1 MQDFVHLHVHTQY
14 SILDGQASIPK
25 LVDKAIADGMKG
37 IAVTDHGDM
46 FGIKEFFNYV
56 NKKNG
61 KTNGEIKDLKK
72 KIASLKSGKIK
83 CENPEE
89 EIAVCQDAI
98 EAARKRLFKP
108 IFGCEMYVA
117 RRRLFNK
124 EGKSDQSGYHL
135 VVLAKNKKGYH
146 IEKILEPYKDDRH
159 GFKNIILDSI
169 IESGK
174 LNKVLLETYVD
185 DFTMENWHA
194 ISKMNLWRM
203 YDYELF
209 SSTCPIRE
217 FINYRLV
224 LQNNPIPVPVVYSLF
239 MESADVRFFIDYNMP
254 VFKFEDNWFFV
265 FSFYQ
270 FSQYQIS
277 KILYRYKG
285 TQYEHD
291 IFWYILRCQYVDE
304 YTLEPFKDVIM
315 SNTHL
320 KEKYESIF
328 VKDTFKNRRLKK
340 KADNALRKCLTS
352 KGLKIQKD
360 SVGEYV
366 EAACIAVNYDYF
378 TAVEIT
384 KRYYRVL
391 EQAPVVVTNTAFTTP
406 RTAYFVIEND
416 SNAVQ
421 FKVYLENITM
431 GQDDNSN
438 KITLISNRILK
449 I

>member
-1 MQDFVHLHVHTQY
+1 MQKKDKILLTRINNLLGQTYTKFLDVSWYDFFISIGYPSPDGVFNQQAVLLDVIQHL
-14 SILDGQASIPK
+14 SKDGMRVDIMDSYIKAGSENLTDRDIDWVIAMVTDNFPHRYPK
-25 LVDKAIADGMKG
+25 DYDTKAIVPLLGTL
-37 IAVTDHGDM
+37 IEYCNV
-46 FGIKEFFNYV
+46 
-56 NKKNG
+56 
-61 KTNGEIKDLKK
+61 
-72 KIASLKSGKIK
+72 
-83 CENPEE
+83 
-89 EIAVCQDAI
+89 QD
-98 EAARKRLFKP
+98 
-108 IFGCEMYVA
+108 
-117 RRRLFNK
+117 
-124 EGKSDQSGYHL
+124 
-135 VVLAKNKKGYH
+135 YH

-224 LQNNPIPVPVVYSLF
+224 LQNNPIPVSVVYSLF

-315 SNTHL
+315 SNKHL

-438 KITLISNRILK
+438 KITLTSNRILK